1 MDGASEPVVAMTIAQ
16 DLAVDLDG
24 ALLKSDSLHEGLV
37 RAFFRKPLDALTAL
51 LLLGGGRAKFKAR
64 LAGHSSAAVGHSPE
78 NRAFLAWLQG
88 EAAKGRRLH
97 LVSAADHEVATAA
110 AARFPIFERVI
121 ATVGGHNLKG
131 TAKRDRLVAE
141 FPDGFSY
148 AGDSVADLHVFASAQ
163 TIVLAGAAPGLAK
176 KARALGRPVEA
187 EFPHPRRSVK
197 IWAKAMRLHQWS
209 KNLLMFVP
217 LLLSGTL
224 FSAGAFGRTVTG
236 FMLMGLVASGSY
248 ILNDLADLES
258 DRRHWSKRTRPFAS
272 GAISPLAGLAAA
284 VALIVAGLAGAWLL
298 SPQFLLVLAAYLAA
312 TLAYSFYLKRVALL
326 DVGILAALYGMRLAM
341 GAVLAGVFLSQWLM
355 VFAFFFFLSL
365 SMAKRHV
372 EIVRAAELTTGLIPG
387 RGYDVRDAGLI
398 LAFGLSAA
406 MTSLLVLILFLV
418 FEAFPPQ
425 TYAHPNWLWAA
436 PGLIFLWLCRVWLLA
451 SRSELEDDPV
461 SFAVKDVVS
470 LALGAVLAF
479 CVVMAIIPGVP
490 W

>member
-1 MDGASEPVVAMTIAQ
+1 MAGSFEHARGGAAAE

-24 ALLKSDSLHEGLV
+24 TLLKSDSLHEGLV
-37 RAFFRKPLDALTAL
+37 RAFFRRPLDALGAL
-51 LLLGGGRAKFKAR
+51 MSLVGGRARFKAR
-64 LAGHSSAAVGHSPE
+64 LAGHSTAAVEHSPE

-110 AARFPIFERVI
+110 AARFPIFQRVI

-131 TAKRDRLVAE
+131 AAKRDRLVAE
-141 FPDGFSY
+141 FPNGFSY
-148 AGDSVADLHVFASAQ
+148 AGDSTADLQVFASAQ

-187 EFPHPRRSVK
+187 EFPHPRPSPTVW
-197 IWAKAMRLHQWS
+197 IKAMRLHQWS

-217 LLLSGTL
+217 LLLSGML
-224 FSAGAFGRTVTG
+224 FSADAFGRTLAG
-236 FMLMGLVASGSY
+236 FVLMGLAASGSY

-272 GAISPLAGLAAA
+272 GAISPLAGMA
-284 VALIVAGLAGAWLL
+284 VAMTLICAGLFGADLV
-298 SPQFLLVLAAYLAA
+298 SPLFSLVLAAYLAA
-312 TLAYSFYLKRVALL
+312 TLSYSFYLKRVALL

-341 GAVLAGVFLSQWLM
+341 GAVLAGVVLSQWLM

-372 EIVRAAELTTGLIPG
+372 EIVRAAEVHTGLIPG

-418 FEAFPPQ
+418 FEAFTK
-425 TYAHPNWLWAA
+425 TYAHPIWLWAA
-436 PGLIFLWLCRVWLLA
+436 PGLIFLWLCRIWLLA
-451 SRSELEDDPV
+451 SRSQLEDDPV
-461 SFAVKDVVS
+461 SFAVKDGVS

-479 CVVMAIIPGVP
+479 CVVMAIIPGAP
-490 W
+490 G

>member
-1 MDGASEPVVAMTIAQ
+1 MDGSSEPIHTASVAQ

-37 RAFFRKPLDALTAL
+37 RAFFRRPLDALAAL
-51 LLLGGGRAKFKAR
+51 LALPGGRARFKAR
-64 LAGHSSAAVGHSPE
+64 LADHSRAAVGHSPE
-78 NRAFLAWLQG
+78 NRAFLAWLRG

-97 LVSAADHEVATAA
+97 LVSAADQEVVTAV

-121 ATVGGHNLKG
+121 GTVGDHNLKG
-131 TAKRDRLVAE
+131 AAKRDRLLAE

-148 AGDSVADLHVFASAQ
+148 AGDSTADLQVFASAQ
-163 TIVLAGAAPGLAK
+163 TIVLAGAAPGLARR
-176 KARALGRPVEA
+176 ARALGRPVEA
-187 EFPHPRRSVK
+187 EFPHPRLSLTVW
-197 IWAKAMRLHQWS
+197 IKAMRLHQWS

-224 FSAGAFGRTVTG
+224 FSADALGRTLAG
-236 FMLMGLVASGSY
+236 FVLMGLAASGSY

-258 DRRHWSKRTRPFAS
+258 DRRHWSKQTRTFAS
-272 GAISPLAGLAAA
+272 GAISPLIGLAVAAGLIG
-284 VALIVAGLAGAWLL
+284 VGLAGAWLL
-298 SPQFLLVLAAYLAA
+298 SPLFCLVLAGYLAA
-312 TLAYSFYLKRVALL
+312 TLSYSFYLKRVALL
-326 DVGILAALYGMRLAM
+326 DVGILAALYGARLAM
-341 GAVLAGVFLSQWLM
+341 GAVLAQVVLSQWLM

-372 EIVRAAELTTGLIPG
+372 EIVRAAEITTGMIPG

-418 FEAFPPQ
+418 FEAF
-425 TYAHPNWLWAA
+425 THAYAHPNWLWAA

-451 SRSELEDDPV
+451 SRSQLEDDPV
-461 SFAVKDVVS
+461 SFAVKDGVS

-479 CVVMAIIPGVP
+479 CVVMAILPGTP